1 MNKGI
6 PRISLNKK
14 LLFLIALLLKAGKA
28 NRLRRGK
35 NPYFHGILLHKLCQ
49 IFELPIALSLD
60 IGFLLT
66 RKLCK

>member
-14 LLFLIALLLKAGKA
+14 LLFLIALLPKAGKI

-35 NPYFHGILLHKLCQ
+35 NPLFSRHS
-49 IFELPIALSLD
+49 AA
-60 IGFLLT
+60 
-66 RKLCK
+66 